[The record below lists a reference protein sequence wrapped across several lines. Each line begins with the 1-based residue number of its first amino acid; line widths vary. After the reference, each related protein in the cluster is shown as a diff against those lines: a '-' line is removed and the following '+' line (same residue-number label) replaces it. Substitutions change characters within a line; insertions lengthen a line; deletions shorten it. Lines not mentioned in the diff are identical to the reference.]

1 LARAAIT
8 GVIRLD
14 LTAPVAR
21 KKSSTERCPM
31 LRSDALLAATVDVV
45 REAAGAPARARGAG
59 LASRPRK
66 RACGL
71 FLLHAGAAVLATALT
86 GGPAAAQEA
95 PPRNFVALGPAVAPD
110 YPGSDAYEAVP
121 LLLGN
126 VEIGPTRLELE
137 GLGARLDVSGLI
149 SEAGRFDYGP
159 ALRYQPG
166 RDDVDDRQVRALPDV
181 EDSIEIGGFLRF
193 GGPLGV
199 YTTDEGFLRLD
210 VLADVADGHG
220 GVIGTISGEY
230 TVRPDPRL
238 GLSGLVSTSVASD
251 DYADAFFSVGDR
263 AAAASGL
270 GPFDADGGVRDV
282 SAAVIATWAFSREWG
297 LVAVGRVTRLVGDA
311 ADSPVVDDAG
321 DATQLFG
328 GLALSYAF

>member
-1 LARAAIT
+1 
-8 GVIRLD
+8 
-14 LTAPVAR
+14 
-21 KKSSTERCPM
+21 M
-31 LRSDALLAATVDVV
+31 LRSDVLPAAILGAR
-45 REAAGAPARARGAG
+45 REARGASVRARGAG
-59 LASRPRK
+59 FASRR
-66 RACGL
+66 RERRCGS
-71 FLLHAGAAVLATALT
+71 FLLHAGAVVLAMALAVK
-86 GGPAAAQEA
+86 PAAAQEA

-110 YPGSDAYEAVP
+110 FLGSKDYEAVP

-126 VEIGPTRLELE
+126 VELGSSRLELE
-137 GLGARLDVSGLI
+137 GFGARLDVSGFV
-149 SEAGRFDYGP
+149 SEGGRFDYGP

-166 RDDVDDRQVRALPDV
+166 RDDVDDRQVGALPDV
-181 EDSIEIGGFLRF
+181 DDSVELGGFLRF

-199 YTTDEGFLRLD
+199 YTADEGFLRLD

-251 DYADAFFSVGDR
+251 DYADAFFSISDQG
-263 AAAASGL
+263 AAASGFR
-270 GPFDADGGVRDV
+270 PFDADGGVRDV

-297 LVAVGRVTRLVGDA
+297 VVAVGRVTRLVGDA
-311 ADSPVVDDAG
+311 ADSPVVDEGG